1 MDRMSLQILRA
12 LWRKPLDIWELV
24 IMQDNDIKSVYDTL
38 EKLKNDGLIKYSE
51 EKIEITEKGI
61 EELKK
66 NNSMPYLETKCG
78 TCKGKIYDPGHFKDI
93 LETFRE
99 IFKNRPGE
107 TTEFDQGV
115 VSEENSVRRLEF
127 VYERGDLEGKEIFFL
142 GDDDLT
148 SVVFALSKMP
158 KRVVV
163 VDVDKRIVDYINEV
177 SKKYNLSLS
186 AYVYNAA
193 KKLDSNFIGKFDT
206 FLTDPVETV
215 KGMRL
220 FLSRCALALKGKGSS
235 GYFGLSHFESSLKK
249 WYEIEKD
256 LLDMNFVITDMLR
269 DFNEYLLVGERILH
283 EGYYIVEKAPLKVK
297 APEISWYR
305 STFIRLELI
314 DEAKPKI
321 VDDVNWDRSLYFDD
335 ETYVVRP

>member
-66 NNSMPYLETKCG
+66 NNSIALFRNQSCG
-78 TCKGKIYDPGHFKDI
+78 TCKGKIYDPENFKDI

-186 AYVYNAA
+186 AYAYN
-193 KKLDSNFIGKFDT
+193 T
-206 FLTDPVETV
+206 
-215 KGMRL
+215 
-220 FLSRCALALKGKGSS
+220 
-235 GYFGLSHFESSLKK
+235 
-249 WYEIEKD
+249 
-256 LLDMNFVITDMLR
+256 
-269 DFNEYLLVGERILH
+269 H
-283 EGYYIVEKAPLKVK
+283 EGQRPSKIFH
-297 APEISWYR
+297 
-305 STFIRLELI
+305 STRRAESYSFGRF
-314 DEAKPKI
+314 K
-321 VDDVNWDRSLYFDD
+321 
-335 ETYVVRP
+335 